1 MDKSEQSAF
10 DLSDHPL
17 NGDQLVLDQ
26 LIDHLNGEQP
36 ILDQP
41 VEFLGREN
49 NRNQME
55 ATLLKVPPYELFYE
69 ENSFLGPQ
77 IQP

>member
-1 MDKSEQSAF
+1 LDKSEQSAF

-26 LIDHLNGEQP
+26 
-36 ILDQP
+36 P
-41 VEFLGREN
+41 VDFLGREN

-55 ATLLKVPPYELFYE
+55 ATLLKVPPYELFYK